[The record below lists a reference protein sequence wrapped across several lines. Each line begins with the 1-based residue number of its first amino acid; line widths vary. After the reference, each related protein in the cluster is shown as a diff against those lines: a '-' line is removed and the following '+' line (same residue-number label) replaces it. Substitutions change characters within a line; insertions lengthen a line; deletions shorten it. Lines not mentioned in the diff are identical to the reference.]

1 MPCERYFSQGFSFT
15 AIERRKEMKLFKCVY
30 KPPWRRN
37 YLIRGDEV
45 GPVELLNRNNKHMLK
60 TDTQLEDG
68 TYYLGGMIITI
79 LKEEKTD
86 EDGYTY
92 SFRYGS

>member
-1 MPCERYFSQGFSFT
+1 
-15 AIERRKEMKLFKCVY
+15 MKLFKCLY

-37 YLIRGDEV
+37 YLLRGGDEV

-68 TYYLGGMIITI
+68 TYYLGGVIITI